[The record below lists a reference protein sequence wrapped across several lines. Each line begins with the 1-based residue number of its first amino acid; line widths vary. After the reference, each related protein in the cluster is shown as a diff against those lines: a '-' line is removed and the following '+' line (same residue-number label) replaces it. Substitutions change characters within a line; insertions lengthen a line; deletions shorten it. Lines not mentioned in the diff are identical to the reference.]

1 MTQPGNWYPAL
12 PAQSLPAAGAV
23 LAASVHGQDLALW
36 RSASGSVQAW
46 EDRCPHRGVAL
57 SLGRVLG
64 DRLACA
70 YHGWEYAAGDG
81 RCVAIPAMPQQPVPG
96 KVCVKTFAAAECQ
109 GMVWVAPGATPP
121 RDAPPV
127 AATDTAPHFLRSM
140 AIAAPWATVEAA
152 LADPLGF
159 TPAGPCQWRG
169 HWAGHGGLLLWTLDA
184 AAHWCLLHVAS
195 AAPPPQTELPSL
207 FGALRLLRERLH
219 SAADT

>member
-1 MTQPGNWYPAL
+1 MTTRCDWFPAL
-12 PAQSLPAAGAV
+12 PAQALTVANTV
-23 LAASVHGQDLALW
+23 VAASVCGQDLALW

-81 RCVAIPAMPQQPVPG
+81 RCVAIPAMPHQPVPG

-109 GMVWVAPGATPP
+109 GMVWVAPAENPP
-121 RDAPPV
+121 AVPPPV
-127 AATDTAPHFLRSM
+127 AATDTTPHFLRSI
-140 AIAAPWATVEAA
+140 AIAVPWAMVEAA
-152 LADPLGF
+152 LAAHDF

-169 HWAGHGGLLLWTLDA
+169 AWAGHDRLLLWTLDA
-184 AAHWCLLHVAS
+184 SADWCLLHVAS
-195 AAPPPQTELPSL
+195 AAPPPQAQLPGL
-207 FGALRLLRERLH
+207 FGALRHLRERLQI
-219 SAADT
+219 AAGT